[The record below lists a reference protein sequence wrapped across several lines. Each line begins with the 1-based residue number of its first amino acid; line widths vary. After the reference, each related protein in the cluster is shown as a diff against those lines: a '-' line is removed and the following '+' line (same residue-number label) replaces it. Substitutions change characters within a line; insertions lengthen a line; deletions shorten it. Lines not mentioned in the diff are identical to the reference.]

1 MILLLYLIMKK
12 HVNPIV
18 KIKDG
23 KYVRIYYR
31 NTMFSTPYSLSQAI
45 KKDISNPYFSWSNR
59 QFKKGFGKNYKEANK
74 VILDKQN
81 LITSLIRKAESQG
94 LDTLTYIKAH
104 FKEANEVLSNRV
116 ITNTSM
122 LIDVFTDYVLEK
134 DRKKN
139 NLDDENKPMKKY
151 IPHAFIENLKD
162 FDSKNKRD
170 TKIEDVDEDWVMS
183 FCKYLVKPKERYY
196 TIFRKTD
203 LAEYNQTRIIRS
215 SNPSVVKHLLELN
228 AMFRLLM
235 NKFDFIQYPID
246 EVTKFIY
253 TLPTRTTKKHEKE
266 EWAYDILTQQ
276 EFEILRNYDIPEKVL
291 KKTDKGNVE
300 WEIPKQTQ
308 NEWRIIL
315 DMFLFCAYT
324 GLRYS
329 DVKTVNIG
337 MINAN
342 KTQMSLDSIKT
353 GRKVM
358 RTVATIPI
366 NKNAVELL
374 EKYNYT
380 FKDIAPTNQ
389 NANIKLRKV
398 LSLIPEFDRKV
409 EKKEYYI
416 SDIESDFYPK
426 NQVLSWHSSR
436 RFFAT
441 KLIRLGFDINQ
452 LQSATGWVD
461 IRSLQAYM
469 SQVRAEDGDDSH
481 LLIQNF

>member
-1 MILLLYLIMKK
+1 MKK

-31 NTMFSTPYSLSQAI
+31 NTMFSTPYSLPQAV
-45 KKDISNPYFSWSNR
+45 KKDVSNPYFSWSNR
-59 QFKKGFGKNYKEANK
+59 QLKKEFGKNYKEANK

-81 LITSLIRKAESQG
+81 LITSLIRKAESKG

-104 FKEANEVLSNRV
+104 FKEANETLSNRV
-116 ITNTSM
+116 ITTSSL
-122 LIDVFTDYVLEK
+122 LIDVFSDYVLEK

-139 NLDDENKPMKKY
+139 NLDENNKPIKKY

-162 FDSKNKRD
+162 FDSGNKRD
-170 TKIEDVDEDWVMS
+170 TKIEGVDYEWIMN
-183 FCKYLVKPKERYY
+183 FCQYLVSPKERYY
-196 TIFRKTD
+196 TINRKTD
-203 LAEYNQTRIIRS
+203 LTEYNQTRTIRS

-235 NKFDFIQYPID
+235 EKFDFIQYPID

-253 TLPTRTTKKHEKE
+253 SLPTRTTKKHEKE

-276 EFEILRNYDIPEKVL
+276 EFEILRNYDIPEKVF

-315 DMFLFCAYT
+315 DLFLFCSFT

-329 DVKTVNIG
+329 DLKTVNIR
-337 MINAN
+337 MINSN
-342 KTQMSLDSIKT
+342 KTQMSLDPIKT

-358 RTVATIPI
+358 RTVATIPL

-380 FKDIAPTNQ
+380 FKDKAPTNQ

-398 LSLIPEFDRKV
+398 LSLIPEFDREV

-416 SDIESDFYPK
+416 FDIESDFYPK
-426 NQVLSWHSSR
+426 HKVISWHSSR
-436 RFFAT
+436 RYFAT